1 MVYLADGTKVS
12 SLGSDAAGL
21 VYRGSFVYRR
31 TAEGAQS
38 VESVAHDEGRMLAV
52 QGASETEFIDT
63 WHVRDYIGSVRTLD
77 NTGSAGG
84 QVPQHQPVCVLQ
96 QQSG

>member
-1 MVYLADGTKVS
+1 MPSALFVGGTGGTPAARVVYLADGTKVS

-31 TAEGAQS
+31 TADGAQS

-52 QGASETEFIDT
+52 QGASGTEFIDT
-63 WHVRDYIGSVRTLD
+63 WHVRDYLGSVRAVD
-77 NTGSAGG
+77 NS
-84 QVPQHQPVCVLQ
+84 
-96 QQSG
+96 